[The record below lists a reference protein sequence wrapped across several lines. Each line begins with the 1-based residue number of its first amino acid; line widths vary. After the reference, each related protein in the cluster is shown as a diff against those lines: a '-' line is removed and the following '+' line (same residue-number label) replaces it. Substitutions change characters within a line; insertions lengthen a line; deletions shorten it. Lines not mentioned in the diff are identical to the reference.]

1 MSKFKPPKIRSW
13 RNVEKAVG
21 EVAVRLRARGQLTD
35 EYDAKVEEL
44 RPLIT
49 EADRL
54 NNERVAIERAVE
66 EFVIEHQDE
75 MEGST
80 MQLATGEVQVAWK
93 PPSVVCVDGEE
104 ETLKVLKRKKLDQ
117 FIRVKES
124 VNKNAIRDAKLDP
137 KRLES
142 FKIEIQTSQRV
153 DIKPVSV
160 KLAEAKPPRSAA

>member
-1 MSKFKPPKIRSW
+1 MAPRDRSCGSDESIPAESARHRPP
-13 RNVEKAVG
+13 AFD
-21 EVAVRLRARGQLTD
+21 QLEPRVMLSTTWSGD
-35 EYDAKVEEL
+35 IPDATVW
-44 RPLIT
+44 
-49 EADRL
+49 
-54 NNERVAIERAVE
+54 
-66 EFVIEHQDE
+66 
-75 MEGST
+75 
-80 MQLATGEVQVAWK
+80 ATGEVHVAWK